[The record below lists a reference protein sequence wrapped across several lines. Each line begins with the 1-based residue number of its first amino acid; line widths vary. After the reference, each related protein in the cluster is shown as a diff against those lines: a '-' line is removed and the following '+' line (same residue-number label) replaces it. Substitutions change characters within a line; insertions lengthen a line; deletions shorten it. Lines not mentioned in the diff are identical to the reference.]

1 MNPSASLAAVHLPA
15 PLLGD
20 VRVLPPRGL
29 NTSWYLDVNNFSRQT
44 SWAHGFMHAYALWLG
59 PALLAAAFLV
69 LYAVAWW
76 RRAPRATALLVLGG
90 IGTLV
95 ALGLNQLVGHAA
107 GELRPYA
114 THPQA
119 LVLVG
124 KTNDYSFP
132 SDHSIVAGGLTM
144 SLLLVTGAA
153 IWRRGAGRRD
163 ARGPGGAAAGPAF
176 GCRCPRRRQ
185 RRARPVPVL
194 CTRVRR
200 SALPGRRRGRLFA
213 LLARRRARVAAPAA
227 RLPSRRRPR
236 ANRAGRA
243 RATSPA
249 VASWLTRT
257 AVASWRHSLRCPCAH
272 LRLLSGV
279 PGVAS
284 GVLPRWGGGSRA
296 QAASDLRNGSRV
308 TISIADNARESR
320 TTTRPRCVRQRPGA
334 GALDPVRDCRRTG
347 LSPVRPAGR
356 HGPPLGRGRPRR
368 RSLSGGARRREV
380 DEVDDP
386 RRSVAPGP
394 LGNEDRHGPR
404 PRLPL
409 S

>member
-153 IWRRGAGRRD
+153 IWRRGAERRD
-163 ARGPGGAAAGPAF
+163 ARGPGGAAAGP
-176 GCRCPRRRQ
+176 G
-185 RRARPVPVL
+185 RPPVVAALVGVNVVLGLFL
-194 CTRVRR
+194 C
-200 SALPGRRRGRLFA
+200 F
-213 LLARRRARVAAPAA
+213 ARVYVGAHYPGDVVAGYLLSSLVVVLASLLRPLAYRA
-227 RLPSRRRPR
+227 VDALEPTVLGVLVRRPR
-236 ANRAGRA
+236 P
-243 RATSPA
+243 SPA
-249 VASWLTRT
+249 
-257 AVASWRHSLRCPCAH
+257 
-272 LRLLSGV
+272 G
-279 PGVAS
+279 
-284 GVLPRWGGGSRA
+284 
-296 QAASDLRNGSRV
+296 
-308 TISIADNARESR
+308 
-320 TTTRPRCVRQRPGA
+320 
-334 GALDPVRDCRRTG
+334 
-347 LSPVRPAGR
+347 
-356 HGPPLGRGRPRR
+356 
-368 RSLSGGARRREV
+368 
-380 DEVDDP
+380 
-386 RRSVAPGP
+386 
-394 LGNEDRHGPR
+394 
-404 PRLPL
+404 
-409 S
+409 